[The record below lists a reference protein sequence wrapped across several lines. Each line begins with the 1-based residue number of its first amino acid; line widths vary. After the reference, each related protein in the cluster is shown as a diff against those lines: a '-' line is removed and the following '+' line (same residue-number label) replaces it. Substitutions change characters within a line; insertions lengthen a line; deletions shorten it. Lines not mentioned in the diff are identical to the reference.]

1 MSGNPFNDT
10 QRTLNRVFTGKSGG
24 KSGTHKPSQA
34 ESHAAFLKKDVL
46 ETDLID
52 ERTREELMQNFL
64 EGGELNSRVQGEK
77 GQKTALGQFVSEVRT
92 FEEVDRITALF
103 KEAKEGTS
111 VKFKSRMETQQRFN
125 TLVDRPDAGRLRG
138 GSTDFGSKVRK

>member
-64 EGGELNSRVQGEK
+64 EGGELNKRVQVEQGET
-77 GQKTALGQFVSEVRT
+77 GLGRATSADKT

-103 KEAKEGTS
+103 NEAKEGTS
-111 VKFKSRMETQQRFN
+111 AKFKARMKTQQMFN
-125 TLVDRPDAGRLRG
+125 TLVDTPDASRLRG
-138 GSTDFGSKVRK
+138 GNLAIGSKVRK

>member
-1 MSGNPFNDT
+1 MSSNPFKDT
-10 QRTLNRVFTGKSGG
+10 TKMLKRVFKGKSGG
-24 KSGTHKPSQA
+24 KSGSHKTSQA

-64 EGGELNSRVQGEK
+64 EGGELNKRVQVEQGET
-77 GQKTALGQFVSEVRT
+77 GLGRATSADKT

-103 KEAKEGTS
+103 NEAKEGTS
-111 VKFKSRMETQQRFN
+111 AKFKARMKTQQMFN
-125 TLVDRPDAGRLRG
+125 TLVDKPDASRLRG
-138 GSTDFGSKVRK
+138 GNLAIGSKVRK

>member
-24 KSGTHKPSQA
+24 KSGKPSQA

-64 EGGELNSRVQGEK
+64 EGGELNKRVQVEQGET
-77 GQKTALGQFVSEVRT
+77 GLGRATSADKT

-103 KEAKEGTS
+103 NEAKEGTS
-111 VKFKSRMETQQRFN
+111 AKFKARMKTQQMFN
-125 TLVDRPDAGRLRG
+125 TLVDTPDASRLRG
-138 GSTDFGSKVRK
+138 GNLAIGSKVRK

>member
-64 EGGELNSRVQGEK
+64 EGGELNKRVQVEQGET
-77 GQKTALGQFVSEVRT
+77 GLGRATSADKT

>member
-1 MSGNPFNDT
+1 MSSNPFKDT
-10 QRTLNRVFTGKSGG
+10 TKMLKRVFKGKSGG

-64 EGGELNSRVQGEK
+64 GGGELNKRVQAEQGET
-77 GQKTALGQFVSEVRT
+77 GLGRFTSAGKT

-103 KEAKEGTS
+103 NEAKEGTS
-111 VKFKSRMETQQRFN
+111 AKFKARMKTQQMFN
-125 TLVDRPDAGRLRG
+125 TLVDTPDASRLRG
-138 GSTDFGSKVRK
+138 GNLAIGSKVRK

>member
-1 MSGNPFNDT
+1 MSSNPFKDT
-10 QRTLNRVFTGKSGG
+10 TKMLKRVFKGKSDGKSG
-24 KSGTHKPSQA
+24 SHKTSQA

-64 EGGELNSRVQGEK
+64 EGGELNKRVQVEQGET
-77 GQKTALGQFVSEVRT
+77 GLGRATSADKT

-103 KEAKEGTS
+103 NEAKEGTS
-111 VKFKSRMETQQRFN
+111 AKFKARMKTQQMFN
-125 TLVDRPDAGRLRG
+125 TLVDTPDASRLRG
-138 GSTDFGSKVRK
+138 GNLAIGSKVRK

>member
-1 MSGNPFNDT
+1 MGFNPFKRIKKELDS
-10 QRTLNRVFTGKSGG
+10 VFTGKSGG

-77 GQKTALGQFVSEVRT
+77 GQKTALGQFVSESRT

>member
-24 KSGTHKPSQA
+24 KSGKPSQA

-64 EGGELNSRVQGEK
+64 EGGELNRRVQGEQ
-77 GQKTALGQFVSEVRT
+77 GQKTVLGQFVSESRT

-103 KEAKEGTS
+103 NEAKEGTS
-111 VKFKSRMETQQRFN
+111 AKFKARMRTQQRFN